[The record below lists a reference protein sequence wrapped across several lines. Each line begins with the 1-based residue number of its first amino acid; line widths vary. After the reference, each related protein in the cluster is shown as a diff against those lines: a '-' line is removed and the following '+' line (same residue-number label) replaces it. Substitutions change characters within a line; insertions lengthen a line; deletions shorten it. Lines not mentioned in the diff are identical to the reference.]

1 MLRRDRSIDP
11 LQTGAPSRYDAGR
24 PEIETLRGSMPMER
38 KVAIVT
44 GASRGIGAA
53 TARRLA
59 AGGWAVAVNY
69 RTDEAAAAGTAAA
82 VEAAG
87 GAALTVQADTASESD
102 VERLFGEVE
111 SAWGRLDGLVNNAG
125 IIGPRGRFEALTRDD
140 MERVLA
146 VNVTG
151 CMLCAR
157 AAVKRMSTRHGGNGG
172 VIVNVSSGA
181 AHRGGANNS
190 ILYAVS
196 KGAVNTLTI
205 GLSQEVA
212 GEGIRVNAVSP
223 GITRTDMPS
232 PDMLAQGPAIP
243 MGRVGEADEIAE
255 GIAWL
260 MSDAAAYVAGANI
273 RIAGG
278 RP

>member
-1 MLRRDRSIDP
+1 
-11 LQTGAPSRYDAGR
+11 
-24 PEIETLRGSMPMER
+24 MER

-53 TARRLA
+53 TALRLA
-59 AGGWAVAVNY
+59 ADGWAVTVNY
-69 RTDEAAAAGTAAA
+69 RANEDAAAETAAA

-87 GAALTVQADTASESD
+87 GVAMTVQADTASESD
-102 VERLFGEVE
+102 VNRLFGEVE
-111 SAWGRLDGLVNNAG
+111 TAWGRLDGLVNNAG
-125 IIGPRGRFEALTRDD
+125 VIGPRGRFEALTLDD

-151 CMLCAR
+151 YMLCAR
-157 AAVKRMSTRHGGNGG
+157 AAVTRMSTKLGGHGG

-181 AHRGGANNS
+181 AHRGGANS
-190 ILYAVS
+190 TILYAVS

-232 PDMLAQGPAIP
+232 PELLAQGPAIP
-243 MGRVGEADEIAE
+243 MGRIGEADEVAE
-255 GIAWL
+255 GIVWL